1 MPKVNRYD
9 VYDDGK
15 LIMQNAT
22 RGEIVDRINCST
34 INIPNY
40 IDRNNKY
47 KDRYTFKYSET
58 DPETKMDSA
67 FAREWEA
74 TVALFKNVIWV
85 KTGGKKLMVPRLEG
99 R

>member
-40 IDRNNKY
+40 IEAK
-47 KDRYTFKYSET
+47 RYFNCQFN
-58 DPETKMDSA
+58 DGC
-67 FAREWEA
+67 F
-74 TVALFKNVIWV
+74 N
-85 KTGGKKLMVPRLEG
+85 RL
-99 R
+99 